1 MTVGRTAC
9 TRGSIIII
17 TPIFLYKSLFI
28 FPMHQTSFILALAF
42 AANGLCGKPVESGP
56 WTADTPTFALHQC
69 AGGKVDGDRF
79 ILPKSP
85 NGSTD
90 GPGCGNGHLRAER
103 RYNDNYSDGVR
114 QFSGQFT
121 INSIGGSRISL
132 KQTFNGS
139 GGGSGGPYFL
149 LAIESGGDLYRV
161 GNSTPIAKGVAKV
174 GATVQVNTVHDV
186 AKRRLSLYINNK
198 EMYRD
203 ENAPTGSFYDKIG
216 TYATNTGTGP
226 IDVTWSNVQFWH
238 KA

>member
-1 MTVGRTAC
+1 MQQ
-9 TRGSIIII
+9 S
-17 TPIFLYKSLFI
+17 SLL
-28 FPMHQTSFILALAF
+28 LALSLATS
-42 AANGLCGKPVESGP
+42 ALCGNPVESGP

-121 INSIGGSRISL
+121 INSGSGSRISL

-149 LAIESGGDLYRV
+149 LAVESGGDLYRV

-186 AKRRLSLYINNK
+186 ANRRLSLYINKK

-203 ENAPTGSFYDKIG
+203 EDAPTGSFYDKIG

-238 KA
+238 K